1 MKADSKHPADT
12 HHPVNSKHP
21 TDKRQPKVR
30 IVVVDDHAL
39 FRAGL
44 ISLLGEMAEFQI
56 VGEAGDGQAALETVR
71 RLNPDL
77 LLLDVNM
84 PGMSGVE
91 VVRALKNLPHPEAC
105 RIIMLTISKSEEDLL
120 GAITAG
126 ADGYLLKSAEPE
138 ELRKAILLV
147 HQGLSVLSPQVTRQV
162 LKAATSN
169 DPHHAGD
176 SGLSGREMEVL
187 ACLAQGKTT
196 TQIASELFISE
207 NTVKT
212 HVRHILEKL
221 EASNRAEAVS
231 KATQMGLI

>member
-1 MKADSKHPADT
+1 MT
-12 HHPVNSKHP
+12 
-21 TDKRQPKVR
+21 RVR
-30 IVVVDDHAL
+30 LAVVDDHAL

-44 ISLLGEMAEFQI
+44 ISLLGEIADLQV
-56 VGEAGDGQAALETVR
+56 VGEAGDGQSALEMVR
-71 RLNPDL
+71 RCRPDV

-84 PGMSGVE
+84 PGMGGVD
-91 VVRALKNLPHPEAC
+91 VVRALRSQAGGP

-120 GAITAG
+120 GAIAAG

-147 HQGLSVLSPQVTRQV
+147 NQGMSVLSPQVTRQV
-162 LKAATSN
+162 LRAAMSGDTGR
-169 DPHHAGD
+169 AAD
-176 SGLSGREMEVL
+176 SGLSSREMEVL
-187 ACLAQGKTT
+187 QCLAQGKTT
-196 TQIASELFISE
+196 ALIATELYISE

-231 KATQMGLI
+231 KATQMGLIGND